1 MASNLPSAFPHA
13 FRTFRIPT
21 DPDPLYRNNTAT
33 GRIISGLGG
42 LGLLPGMSHVAFL
55 LLASGAVANA
65 FLAAPKNRHR
75 EEEKLSPELAKGNE
89 EENPTPENFEDL
101 HQVDM
106 LAMEVGYGLV
116 GLVSADDSFLKGLG
130 KSDARRHTAAARDSG
145 AERNSR

>member
-1 MASNLPSAFPHA
+1 
-13 FRTFRIPT
+13 
-21 DPDPLYRNNTAT
+21 
-33 GRIISGLGG
+33 
-42 LGLLPGMSHVAFL
+42 SHVAFL